1 MKRTSV
7 TLAVRLAASFLGV
20 VVAGAAVAQAYPAK
34 AIRII
39 DAFAPGATTDI
50 LARIIATRMSQTF
63 GQPVII
69 ENKTGANGV
78 IGSEYV
84 AKSAPDG
91 YTLFVGS
98 TSTLAVN
105 QVLYKMSFDPVKD
118 FAPVSMLAAQPL
130 IVVVHPSLPIKDMKE
145 LVAYAKANPAALNFA
160 TPGIGN
166 PVHLATELY
175 KKVSGT
181 PMTHIPYAKGSAAA
195 IPDLLSGQV
204 QLMFAPAYMSNM
216 VRDGRLR
223 ALAVTGPRRMAL
235 LPNVPTVA
243 ESGIPGYEATLWN
256 AMAVPAGTPAPIIA
270 KLNAE
275 IVRIMNLPEVRK
287 QLAETGL
294 DSIPSTPEEQ
304 ARFTKLEAETWGKL
318 VQETGI
324 KVQ

>member
-1 MKRTSV
+1 MKRT
-7 TLAVRLAASFLGV
+7 LRQWGIRLAQAALF
-20 VVAGAAVAQAYPAK
+20 AAVATNVGAQAYPTK
-34 AIRII
+34 PIRII

-63 GQPVII
+63 GQPVVI

-118 FAPVSMLAAQPL
+118 FAPISLLAAQSL
-130 IVVVHPSLPIKDMKE
+130 IVVVHPSLPVKTLKE
-145 LVAYAKANPAALNFA
+145 LVAYGKANPKALNFA

-166 PVHLATELY
+166 PVHLATEAY
-175 KKVSGT
+175 KSVSGT

-204 QLMFAPAYMSNM
+204 QMMFAPAYMSSM
-216 VRDGRLR
+216 VKDGRLR
-223 ALAVTGPRRMAL
+223 ALAVTGPKRMEL

-243 ESGIPGYEATLWN
+243 ESGVPGYESTLWN
-256 AMAVPAGTPAPIIA
+256 AMAAPAGTPAPIIA
-270 KLNAE
+270 RLNAE

-304 ARFTKLEAETWGKL
+304 AKFTRAEAERWGKL
-318 VQETGI
+318 VRELDI

>member
-1 MKRTSV
+1 MQCTFMVFGR
-7 TLAVRLAASFLGV
+7 RLAL
-20 VVAGAAVAQAYPAK
+20 AAFFAVLAPSAWSQDYPTK

-39 DAFAPGATTDI
+39 DAFAAGATTDI
-50 LARIIATRMSQTF
+50 LARIIASRMSQTF

-78 IGSEYV
+78 VGSEYV

-105 QVLYKMSFDPVKD
+105 QVLYKMSFDPIKD
-118 FAPVSMLAAQPL
+118 FAPISLLAAQSL
-130 IVVVHPSLPIKDMKE
+130 IVVVHPSVPVKTMKE
-145 LVAYAKANPAALNFA
+145 LVAYGKANPTALNFA

-175 KKVSGT
+175 KIVSGT

-195 IPDLLSGQV
+195 IPDLLSGRV
-204 QLMFAPAYMSNM
+204 QMMFAPAYMVSM

-243 ESGIPGYEATLWN
+243 ESGVQGYEATLWN
-256 AMAVPAGTPAPIIA
+256 AMAAPAGTPPAIIA

-275 IVRIMNLPEVRK
+275 VVRIMNLPEVRK
-287 QLAETGL
+287 QLADTGL

-304 ARFTKLEAETWGKL
+304 ARFTRLEAERWGKL

-324 KVQ
+324 KVR